1 MPPELEP
8 GQASY
13 PDQGG
18 GHQLKA
24 HARGL
29 PARTKGN
36 QSTVINV
43 APLDKLNQNST
54 SIITWIRAFFTFFQY
69 AQVLREI
76 WRFRDIFFGGGEHF
90 WFLHCKSLQ
99 SQHNSIFE
107 CFCFFKG
114 LFCFFPLRIAA
125 NKRPSQFWK
134 NVFFSCWTCHLKV
147 LSFKCPI
154 VVLNFEGANSP
165 KIDFR
170 GFAPEIVWNRI
181 SQISIWFFTL

>member
-54 SIITWIRAFFTFFQY
+54 SIIAWIRTFFTFFQY

-76 WRFRDIFFGGGEHF
+76 
-90 WFLHCKSLQ
+90 
-99 SQHNSIFE
+99 
-107 CFCFFKG
+107 
-114 LFCFFPLRIAA
+114 
-125 NKRPSQFWK
+125 
-134 NVFFSCWTCHLKV
+134 
-147 LSFKCPI
+147 
-154 VVLNFEGANSP
+154 
-165 KIDFR
+165 
-170 GFAPEIVWNRI
+170 
-181 SQISIWFFTL
+181 